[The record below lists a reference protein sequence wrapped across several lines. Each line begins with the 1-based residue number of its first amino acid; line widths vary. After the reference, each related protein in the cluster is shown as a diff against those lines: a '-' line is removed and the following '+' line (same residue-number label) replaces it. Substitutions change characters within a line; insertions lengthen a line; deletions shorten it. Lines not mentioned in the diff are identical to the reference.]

1 MMGPIVSRGSVGCST
16 QDVSRVIFS
25 WFAGEN
31 DTKFGL
37 FFPPQGLYSIIVGV
51 EGSYQLKGKIFV
63 RNLVVVVATTA
74 AF

>member
-1 MMGPIVSRGSVGCST
+1 MSLGLFFLGSRGKMTPNLDS
-16 QDVSRVIFS
+16 
-25 WFAGEN
+25 
-31 DTKFGL
+31 